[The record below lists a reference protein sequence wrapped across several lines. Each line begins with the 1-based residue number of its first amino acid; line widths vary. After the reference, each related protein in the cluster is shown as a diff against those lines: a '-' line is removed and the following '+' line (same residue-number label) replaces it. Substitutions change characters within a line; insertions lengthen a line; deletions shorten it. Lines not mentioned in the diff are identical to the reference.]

1 MKNRF
6 LNTLM
11 VNNNKNI
18 FQNTLNE
25 ANLIKKKLHNSYIK
39 KARYSPYHSIFEE
52 NWNIQAWTLV
62 EIHTNTR
69 SATKKICK
77 LTNANGKKFKYTEV
91 AENCIGEK

>member
-11 VNNNKNI
+11 VSNNNFF

-25 ANLIKKKLHNSYIK
+25 ANLIKKKHNPCIK
-39 KARYSPYHSIFEE
+39 KVRYSQYHSIVEE
-52 NWNIQAWTLV
+52 DLNIQAWSLV

-77 LTNANGKKFKYTEV
+77 LTNANDKKFKCT
-91 AENCIGEK
+91 